1 MKITKIGS
9 HKNNLLYMQLS
20 TNILV
25 FCNHWT
31 GGLSSLYVSKHGL
44 GVRIQLRVCRH
55 WPILIIQTATYIIY
69 LGHWHKLQSN
79 STKQH

>member
-20 TNILV
+20 TNTLV

-31 GGLSSLYVSKHGL
+31 GGLSSLYV
-44 GVRIQLRVCRH
+44 
-55 WPILIIQTATYIIY
+55 
-69 LGHWHKLQSN
+69 
-79 STKQH
+79 